1 VPNRRHPSEQ
11 FVQHRVHRRHNGQ
24 HGVANKS
31 SRRGHTAGG
40 WSPTVA
46 DSQFWGELVAAT
58 GEFSCPSV
66 GRNLAATGEDL
77 MSADRTTYATTRV
90 GVPPKFAVCSVTYRR
105 YLPRGIAVCSTE
117 GK

>member
-1 VPNRRHPSEQ
+1 VWSLLRVGG
-11 FVQHRVHRRHNGQ
+11 FVTNQP
-24 HGVANKS
+24 

-77 MSADRTTYATTRV
+77 MSADIR
-90 GVPPKFAVCSVTYRR
+90 S
-105 YLPRGIAVCSTE
+105 
-117 GK
+117 